1 MSEKVSV
8 IIPVYNAEKYIIQ
21 CIKSLLNQTLYE
33 CEFIFIN
40 DGSRD
45 NSRQIIE
52 SYQKLDNRIKLINQK
67 NQGVSVAR
75 NTGLNMA
82 NGEYVGFVDADDYIE
97 KDMYEVLYK
106 SAKKND
112 CDVVVSNFESELGG
126 HKIITNYSFPLNTVL
141 KRNYIEKE
149 LLPYFLKKD
158 DLNTVWNK
166 IYNNKV
172 IRVNNV
178 NFPEKVA
185 LGEDGM
191 FNIQFFSHASTMIY
205 VDYTGYHYKE
215 IAGSATRNISEKDY
229 FKRALEVYHLQL
241 PEIYTGKID
250 QVKMWKL
257 KSIKLVNSVISY
269 IHIYFI
275 SSQDVS
281 FSNRYKYV
289 KKMIVHKEFRDALS
303 LFNRENYS
311 TLGRYEKFLISM
323 IKRKFVIGIYFAT
336 AYSRLRNK

>member
-8 IIPVYNAEKYIIQ
+8 IIPVYNAEKYIIK
-21 CIKSLLNQTLYE
+21 CIKSLLSQTLHE

-40 DGSRD
+40 DGSED

-82 NGEYVGFVDADDYIE
+82 NGEYVGFVDADDYVD

-106 SAKKND
+106 SAKNND

-141 KRNYIEKE
+141 KRNYIENE

-158 DLNTVWNK
+158 DLNTACSKIYKNK
-166 IYNNKV
+166 IIK
-172 IRVNNV
+172 VNNV
-178 NFPEKVA
+178 SFPEKIV

-191 FNIQFFSHASTMIY
+191 FNIHFFSHASTMIY

-215 IAGSATRNISEKDY
+215 IVGSATRNISNKDY

-241 PEIYTGKID
+241 PIYPGEID
-250 QVKMWKL
+250 QVKMWEL
-257 KSIKLVNSVISY
+257 KSIKLVNSVLSY
-269 IHIYFI
+269 IHIYFS

-281 FSNRYKYV
+281 FRNRYKYV
-289 KKMIVHKEFRDALS
+289 KKMIAHEEFRDALS
-303 LFNRENYS
+303 IFNRENYS
-311 TLGRYEKFLISM
+311 TLGRYEKFLISL
-323 IKRKFVIGIYFAT
+323 IKRKFVIGLYLTT
-336 AYSRLRNK
+336 AYSRFRNK